1 MTRVLIVEDDK
12 RLAQQTAKYLK
23 DRGVA
28 VAVAM
33 DGVAGQKLAI
43 QERFDCI
50 ILDLNLPGRDGIDV
64 CRSVRDR
71 VDVPIIMVTGRDEE
85 ADVVLGLE
93 VGADDYI
100 VKPFSA
106 RVLLARIRAATRR
119 ARGRSDGKIHVGR
132 LEIDPASLSVTLGD
146 RSIDV
151 TAHEFAILCA
161 LARRVGVVVSRE
173 QLQQATG
180 AGDAVDRAV
189 DVHVS
194 HLRQKLGD
202 DSRNPRILKTVR
214 GGGYMLAKDGW

>member
-1 MTRVLIVEDDK
+1 VTRVLIVEDDK
-12 RLAQQTAKYLK
+12 RLAAQTARYLEA
-23 DRGVA
+23 RGVA
-28 VAVAM
+28 VAVAE
-33 DGVAGQKLAI
+33 DGVAGQNLAI
-43 QERFDCI
+43 RERFDCI

-85 ADVVLGLE
+85 ADEVLGLE

-106 RVLLARIRAATRR
+106 RVLLARIRAAMRR
-119 ARGRSDGKIHVGR
+119 AQGRPDGRIHVGT
-132 LEIDPASLSVTLGD
+132 LELDPASLSVALAG
-146 RSIDV
+146 RSIEV

-161 LARRVGVVVSRE
+161 LARRAGMVVSRE
-173 QLQQATG
+173 QLQKATG
-180 AGDAVDRAV
+180 AGDVVDRAV

-202 DSRNPRILKTVR
+202 DSRNPRMLKTIR
-214 GGGYMLAKDGW
+214 GGGYLLAKDGW